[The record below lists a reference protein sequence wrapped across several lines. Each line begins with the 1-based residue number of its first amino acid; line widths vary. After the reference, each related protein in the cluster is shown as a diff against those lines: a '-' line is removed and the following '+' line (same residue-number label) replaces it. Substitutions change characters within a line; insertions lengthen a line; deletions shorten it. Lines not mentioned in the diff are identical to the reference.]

1 MAAPSRLSRLATRL
15 SLMLPMLITLGLA
28 VIGAAAGFR
37 HTHDWAE
44 SNGQHGWFAWAD
56 AVVIECMCLVA
67 GFEIHRDRKAGRSA
81 RFPLTVLMVGFLI
94 QMTAQVA
101 EAKPTPAG
109 WLLAATT
116 RTRVPRRRQAPHATP
131 TRHHHRPARRTSP
144 RRGWRRACRT
154 GHRPNDADRSD
165 STCRIPGHHAE
176 PDRCAETGHYA
187 GTDHSTGTG
196 VGRGAAG
203 EAPACAGRPHHPP
216 GGRDPRR
223 GPRTDRRGHPPR
235 RQGPR
240 PDGRSDHRHTSARRP
255 AAPANRPADQ
265 RARPHLTTPAP
276 SERRPL

>member
-109 WLLAATT
+109 WLATT

-144 RRGWRRACRT
+144 RRGWRRAC
-154 GHRPNDADRSD
+154 PNRS
-165 STCRIPGHHAE
+165 SPERRRSQRLHL
-176 PDRCAETGHYA
+176 
-187 GTDHSTGTG
+187 
-196 VGRGAAG
+196 
-203 EAPACAGRPHHPP
+203 PH
-216 GGRDPRR
+216 PR
-223 GPRTDRRGHPPR
+223 PPR
-235 RQGPR
+235 RT
-240 PDGRSDHRHTSARRP
+240 RSLCRNRSLRR
-255 AAPANRPADQ
+255 NRSQ
-265 RARPHLTTPAP
+265 HGNRCR
-276 SERRPL
+276 SRCRG